1 MARVGQNIRARNA
14 RPGDVVDLAPGSSLN
29 WLSDAVGQM
38 SYEDLDEKWGL
49 IDKNPTGDTKNVI
62 CLADLSGTDKVK
74 GPRMSGI
81 METDASAI
89 PEDQI
94 DCLWIPI
101 PDNVTVSMRQP
112 GATRQLGADRDAG
125 FIGLLRKGA
134 RKLFGGGR
142 KEQPTEEPEF
152 APTQITGLPVPL
164 TSKLDEEPFV
174 RVGTDHQQRDEEEE
188 ESIPLSGDIIFP
200 ESDSNGYES
209 DDQEDVDRVFEGQ
222 YRFIDE
228 EEQQDTVDRVLEL
241 PPVRGGNWEFGDDS
255 PVERGEPLTVQERG
269 FSHWSSD
276 DEDDDPSSLEDPE
289 QELIEEGQPGP
300 KRKRGVKFKFGS
312 GPTYYLTA
320 EGLQE
325 LLVQPYEA
333 GEFGK
338 DVYDKGIRLASKP
351 IKRRDAIDSGIAP
364 DVFEAQ
370 VEAGYWST
378 NPNDF
383 FISESNTALA
393 IREPDTGKDS
403 WWDTTKRRAGTG
415 VKFGGDLTMATAEA
429 TAAGVGGGVGLAS
442 KLRSPLARLG
452 GAALTGM
459 HAATG
464 KALEGTLAGK
474 MLNIETKRL
483 TMLSRVP
490 VGETIMFTVGDDRV
504 GVRRGDRG
512 EVRMGGRGKAKV
524 VYFHDTGEI
533 VHPDQWT
540 MVAITGKVPTSQTGT
555 LGMGLGLFGQTGHWP
570 QQGYR
575 DRGWTPTGTDAK
587 QQFYGEFPEGFVEL
601 MLAIPV
607 SHKDE
612 SSERRRFIIAKQF
625 GIEIGKPS
633 SEARKE
639 LYRRLRG
646 QRQQVIIRRPED
658 EPDEHKK
665 RGGRGTVVWNIKR
678 NEDTNR
684 WYLQTIIPAQ
694 RIPSENQSPD
704 GWKIYKSRA
713 NILQGADLIKHNSKV
728 IELLK
733 KQPDSTAEE
742 DIDPYITHSGL
753 VGADEAGGF
762 DPDSESEREME
773 RMRIMVEVRK
783 EAAENQWSTEQEN
796 AELEKRM
803 KEGTGAAIL
812 EIDF

>member
-1 MARVGQNIRARNA
+1 M
-14 RPGDVVDLAPGSSLN
+14 
-29 WLSDAVGQM
+29 
-38 SYEDLDEKWGL
+38 
-49 IDKNPTGDTKNVI
+49 
-62 CLADLSGTDKVK
+62 
-74 GPRMSGI
+74 
-81 METDASAI
+81 
-89 PEDQI
+89 
-94 DCLWIPI
+94 
-101 PDNVTVSMRQP
+101 
-112 GATRQLGADRDAG
+112 
-125 FIGLLRKGA
+125 
-134 RKLFGGGR
+134 
-142 KEQPTEEPEF
+142 
-152 APTQITGLPVPL
+152 
-164 TSKLDEEPFV
+164 
-174 RVGTDHQQRDEEEE
+174 
-188 ESIPLSGDIIFP
+188 
-200 ESDSNGYES
+200 
-209 DDQEDVDRVFEGQ
+209 
-222 YRFIDE
+222 
-228 EEQQDTVDRVLEL
+228 
-241 PPVRGGNWEFGDDS
+241 
-255 PVERGEPLTVQERG
+255 
-269 FSHWSSD
+269 
-276 DEDDDPSSLEDPE
+276 
-289 QELIEEGQPGP
+289 
-300 KRKRGVKFKFGS
+300 
-312 GPTYYLTA
+312 
-320 EGLQE
+320 QE

-540 MVAITGKVPTSQTGT
+540 MVAITGKVPTPQTGT

-587 QQFYGEFPEGFVEL
+587 QQFY
-601 MLAIPV
+601 
-607 SHKDE
+607 
-612 SSERRRFIIAKQF
+612 
-625 GIEIGKPS
+625 
-633 SEARKE
+633 
-639 LYRRLRG
+639 
-646 QRQQVIIRRPED
+646 
-658 EPDEHKK
+658 
-665 RGGRGTVVWNIKR
+665 
-678 NEDTNR
+678 
-684 WYLQTIIPAQ
+684 
-694 RIPSENQSPD
+694 
-704 GWKIYKSRA
+704 
-713 NILQGADLIKHNSKV
+713 
-728 IELLK
+728 
-733 KQPDSTAEE
+733 
-742 DIDPYITHSGL
+742 
-753 VGADEAGGF
+753 
-762 DPDSESEREME
+762 
-773 RMRIMVEVRK
+773 
-783 EAAENQWSTEQEN
+783 
-796 AELEKRM
+796 
-803 KEGTGAAIL
+803 
-812 EIDF
+812 